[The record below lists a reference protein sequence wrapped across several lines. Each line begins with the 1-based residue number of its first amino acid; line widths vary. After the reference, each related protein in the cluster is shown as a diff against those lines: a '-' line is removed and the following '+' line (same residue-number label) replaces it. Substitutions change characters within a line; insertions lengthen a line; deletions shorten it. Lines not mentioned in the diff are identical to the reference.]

1 MKYELEFIQKE
12 TYIFD
17 IEADSEE
24 EAINKA
30 IEIYDS
36 DKKQDY
42 YFDSDTS
49 IEISPIKGD

>member
-12 TYIFD
+12 TYIFNR
-17 IEADSEE
+17 EADSEE
-24 EAINKA
+24 EAIKKA

-49 IEISPIKGD
+49 IEVSPIKGE

>member
-12 TYIFD
+12 IYIFD
-17 IEADSEE
+17 IEANSEE

-49 IEISPIKGD
+49 IEVFPIKGD